1 MTDKCLL
8 KSKKNVL
15 LRIVFYINILMN
27 SWNFLMW
34 EKNEKIPNQSFMTKK
49 NFPTSCRKSWILGSG
64 LYFHSSEFLH
74 QGKISYMHRASD
86 WFKKCIWRIPGLY
99 SHCRSLHKLE
109 WSFMMLSKG
118 DRTTVEKNVD
128 RKKFILW

>member
-49 NFPTSCRKSWILGSG
+49 
-64 LYFHSSEFLH
+64 
-74 QGKISYMHRASD
+74 ISPH
-86 WFKKCIWRIPGLY
+86 
-99 SHCRSLHKLE
+99 H
-109 WSFMMLSKG
+109 
-118 DRTTVEKNVD
+118 VEKAG
-128 RKKFILW
+128 F

>member
-34 EKNEKIPNQSFMTKK
+34 EKNEKIPNQSFMTK
-49 NFPTSCRKSWILGSG
+49 
-64 LYFHSSEFLH
+64 
-74 QGKISYMHRASD
+74 ISPH
-86 WFKKCIWRIPGLY
+86 
-99 SHCRSLHKLE
+99 H
-109 WSFMMLSKG
+109 
-118 DRTTVEKNVD
+118 VEKAG
-128 RKKFILW
+128 F